1 MQLVIGIKIQSFSD
15 IITNSSSE
23 VFRVRTKNT
32 KDEIKAL
39 ISTIHKE
46 FLYKGDWNDYYNLEK
61 EERAKY
67 DHFSGDGGRIDVEN
81 FDDRYKKFLEYFV
94 SEDKKDSFTEEMY
107 SLCENGSIE
116 EQKETLKVYLDEGF
130 TRTLDWIIENLY
142 VTDIDGRPV
151 KKVKGRVVELLPWGE
166 DSYIE
171 D

>member
-23 VFRVRTKNT
+23 IFSIRTKNT
-32 KDEIKAL
+32 KDEIESL
-39 ISTIHKE
+39 ISTIHKG

-67 DHFSGDGGRIDVEN
+67 DHFSGDGGRIDVKN
-81 FDDRYKKFLEYFV
+81 FDDRYKEFLEYFIP
-94 SEDKKDSFTEEMY
+94 EDKKELFTKEIYSLIEEGSTEE
-107 SLCENGSIE
+107 
-116 EQKETLKVYLDEGF
+116 QRETLKVYLDEGF

-142 VTDIDGRPV
+142 VTDIEGRLV
-151 KKVKGRVVELLPWGE
+151 EKVDGRVVKLLPW
-166 DSYIE
+166 DDYIE

>member
-1 MQLVIGIKIQSFSD
+1 MQHVIDIKVQSFSD

-23 VFRVRTKNT
+23 VFRVSTKNT

-67 DHFSGDGGRIDVEN
+67 DHFSGEGERIDVKN
-81 FDDRYKKFLEYFV
+81 FDDRYKEFLEYFIP
-94 SEDKKDSFTEEMY
+94 EDKKELFTKEIYSLLEEGSTEEQR
-107 SLCENGSIE
+107 G
-116 EQKETLKVYLDEGF
+116 TLKVYLDEGF

-142 VTDIDGRPV
+142 VTDIEGGLV
-151 KKVKGRVVELLPWGE
+151 EKVDGRVVKLLPW
-166 DSYIE
+166 DDYIE